1 MAAPYTTASILRML
15 LNNMKVQNLKDEL
28 LAVACPYG
36 DAQMEASTGKV
47 GWGSGDAYYGAAVGI
62 AYKFAQAWAKYGND
76 TEAERS
82 EEFKEAMEAAKE
94 LKDKL
99 TATGQSSSV
108 VIIQVDDYETSPA
121 NPMAFETFRTTPFG
135 RRGGWARTPEEAAY
149 GW

>member
-1 MAAPYTTASILRML
+1 MAYTDPTILRML

-36 DAQMEASTGKV
+36 DGQMEATTGKT
-47 GWGSGDAYYGAAVGI
+47 GWTASMPYYGAAVGI

-108 VIIQVDDYETSPA
+108 VIIQADDYETNPA
-121 NPMAFETFRTTPFG
+121 NPLALETFRTFPF
-135 RRGGWARTPEEAAY
+135 RSKGGLNRTPAEAAY